1 MIAMVKTGK
10 SFSHC
15 IGYCLEDKRELSQE
29 QKLNLM
35 NRDGLQHH
43 NRAEVLYYNQCFGN
57 RKDLAS
63 QFKDVSK
70 LSKRVE
76 KPVLHVAI
84 RLAPNESLSREHW
97 IEVAQKAAQELGV
110 DNNQYLVIQHRDTKE
125 EHIHIVANRVGFDGK
140 AASTSNNFYKM
151 DRLLRDLEKQ
161 YQLEQVLSPKQFLP
175 KEQQQL
181 SRMDRRKEQMKA
193 DIKDCLKQSVSY
205 SQFEQQM
212 KELGYSIIRSRGIS
226 FIDDKK
232 VEVKGSELG
241 FSLMKIEKALAINL
255 QNQLIQ
261 ERKFAVQQKAVDNI
275 KSHKSYLDRRKEIF
289 KSLKQSNKVE
299 YKSLEPIWSLETLA
313 QHQMNF
319 STGILGVFLHSE
331 PVNYELNEEQK
342 IDRLKKKKKS
352 WELSR

>member
-15 IGYCLEDKRELSQE
+15 VGYCLEDKRELSQE

-43 NRAEVLYYNQCFGN
+43 NRAEVLYYNQCFGD
-57 RKDLAS
+57 KKELAS

-76 KPVLHVAI
+76 KPVLHI
-84 RLAPNESLSREHW
+84 SLRLAPNESLSREQW
-97 IEVAQKAAQELGV
+97 IEVAQKVAKEMGV
-110 DNNQYLVIQHRDTKE
+110 QDNQYLVVQHQDTKE

-151 DRLLRDLEKQ
+151 DRLLRAMEKE

-175 KEQQQL
+175 KEQQRL
-181 SRMDRRKEQMKA
+181 PRMDRRKEHMKEY
-193 DIKDCLKQSVSY
+193 IKNCIKQSISY
-205 SQFEQQM
+205 AQFEQQM
-212 KELGYSIIRSRGIS
+212 KKLGYTIIKGRGIS
-226 FIDDKK
+226 FIDNKK
-232 VEVKGSELG
+232 VKVKGSELG

-255 QNQLIQ
+255 QNRLMQ
-261 ERKFAVQQKAVDNI
+261 ERKLAVQQKAVDNVN
-275 KSHKSYLDRRKEIF
+275 SHTSYMARRKELF
-289 KSLKQSNKVE
+289 KSLNLSSQVE
-299 YKSLEPIWSLETLA
+299 YKSLEPKLSLESVI
-313 QHQMNF
+313 QPQMSF
-319 STGILGVFLHSE
+319 STGILGVLLHAE
-331 PVNYELNEEQK
+331 PINNELNEEQK

-352 WELSR
+352 LELNR

>member
-35 NRDGLQHH
+35 NRHGLQHH

-57 RKDLAS
+57 KKELAS

-76 KPVLHVAI
+76 KPVLHIAI
-84 RLAPNESLSREHW
+84 RLAPNESLSREQW
-97 IEVAQKAAQELGV
+97 MEIAQKVAKEMGV
-110 DNNQYLVIQHRDTKE
+110 QDNQYLVIQHRDTQE

-175 KEQQQL
+175 KEQQRL
-181 SRMDRRKEQMKA
+181 PRMDRRKEHMKE
-193 DIKDCLKQSVSY
+193 DIKNCIKQSIRY
-205 SQFEQQM
+205 PQFEQQM
-212 KELGYSIIRSRGIS
+212 QKLGYSVIKGRGIS

-232 VEVKGSELG
+232 VKVKGSELG
-241 FSLMKIEKALAINL
+241 FSLIKIEKALAINL
-255 QNQLIQ
+255 QNHLIQ

-275 KSHKSYLDRRKEIF
+275 KSHTAYLDRRKEIF
-289 KSLKQSNKVE
+289 KSLKRSSHIE
-299 YKSLEPIWSLETLA
+299 YKSLEPIWSLESVI

-319 STGILGVFLHSE
+319 STGILGAFLHSE
-331 PVNYELNEEQK
+331 PVNNELNEEQK